1 MTTTFEHPDR
11 AEEQIEP
18 DAQSYQVQLPVF
30 EGPLDLLLHLI
41 EREELDITKVALA
54 QVTDQY
60 LTYLAILKEVEPHV
74 LTDFLLVAA
83 KLLLIKSQALLPKPP
98 ASILEEETE
107 DIGDELAR
115 QLRLYKQFKLA
126 AGLLS
131 RREAEGLRSFVRVA
145 LPPKLES
152 RLSLDDVTLEDL
164 VAAVRLALE
173 VRPPDPDVSEVVSPM
188 VVTIGQQMVLIQN
201 ELSRHE
207 HVNFFRLLSRAASR
221 VEIIVT
227 FLAVLELIKQ
237 YVIEVQQD
245 TSFGDIVILP
255 KQAVVKGGHNGT

>member
-1 MTTTFEHPDR
+1 
-11 AEEQIEP
+11 
-18 DAQSYQVQLPVF
+18 
-30 EGPLDLLLHLI
+30 
-41 EREELDITKVALA
+41 
-54 QVTDQY
+54 
-60 LTYLAILKEVEPHV
+60 
-74 LTDFLLVAA
+74 
-83 KLLLIKSQALLPKPP
+83 
-98 ASILEEETE
+98 
-107 DIGDELAR
+107 
-115 QLRLYKQFKLA
+115 
-126 AGLLS
+126 
-131 RREAEGLRSFVRVA
+131 
-145 LPPKLES
+145 
-152 RLSLDDVTLEDL
+152 
-164 VAAVRLALE
+164 
-173 VRPPDPDVSEVVSPM
+173 M